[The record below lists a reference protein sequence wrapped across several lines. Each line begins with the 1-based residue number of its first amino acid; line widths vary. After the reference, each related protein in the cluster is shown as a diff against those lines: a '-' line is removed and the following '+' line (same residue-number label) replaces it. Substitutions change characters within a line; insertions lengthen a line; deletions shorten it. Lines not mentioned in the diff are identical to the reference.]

1 MTVSRRTFLR
11 RTAAVSAGF
20 AGLRELSWVYGD
32 EAPEQ
37 IFDSLQEDP
46 NGLLEL
52 PPGFGYRV
60 LSRVEARMA
69 DGFLVPW
76 APDGMAAF
84 PASNGRTLLL
94 CNSEAGTSGG
104 KDGPAGEQA
113 QLLSKLPERLV
124 YDPRDDDGQCLGG
137 VTTIVYDTRTG
148 QVEKQFLSL
157 AGTVR
162 NCAGGP
168 TPWNSWITCEETT
181 QRAEEG
187 YAKDHGYNFEVF
199 ASEKQELQEPVPLV
213 DMGRFV
219 HEAVAVDPASGI
231 VYQTEDRGDGLVY
244 RFIPDRPGRLHE
256 GGRLQALA
264 ALDEPSLDT
273 RNWRGEVAPAAADT
287 AAAAET
293 AAVPE
298 IAVGTEFPVRWV
310 DIENVR
316 SPEGDLHLQGFD
328 KGAARFARGE
338 GMWYGM
344 GSVFFACTSGGH
356 AGQGQVWRYT
366 PSPHEG
372 TAGEQGAGA
381 GKLMLYAEPNDKGL
395 VENADNLTVAPWGD
409 VILCEDGG
417 GTDRLVG
424 IRPDGTFYELAR
436 TVSSSEL
443 AGATFSADGSTL
455 FVNAQ
460 QDGVTMAITGPWP
473 GG

>member
-1 MTVSRRTFLR
+1 MTISRRTFLR

-20 AGLRELSWVYGD
+20 AGLRELSMVYGA

-37 IFDSLQEDP
+37 IFDSLEKDP

-52 PPGFGYRV
+52 PRGFGYRV
-60 LSRVEARMA
+60 ISRVEERMA

-94 CNSEAGTSGG
+94 CNSEASPSDE
-104 KDGPAGEQA
+104 KDGPMGEQA
-113 QLLSKLPERLV
+113 RLLSQLPERLV
-124 YDPRDDDGQCLGG
+124 YDPREDDGQCLGG
-137 VTTIVYDTRTG
+137 VTTIIYDTRTG
-148 QVEKQFLSL
+148 LVEKQFLSL

-181 QRAEEG
+181 DRAGDG
-187 YAKDHGYNFEVF
+187 YTKGHGYNFEVA

-231 VYQTEDRGDGLVY
+231 VYQTEDRGDGLIY
-244 RFIPDRPGRLHE
+244 RFIPDKPGRLQE

-264 ALDEPSLDT
+264 SWDKSSLDT
-273 RNWRGEVAPAAADT
+273 RNWRGEGASAGT
-287 AAAAET
+287 
-293 AAVPE
+293 E
-298 IAVGTEFPVRWV
+298 IPVGTEFPVRWIDLEDV
-310 DIENVR
+310 Q
-316 SPEGDLHLQGFD
+316 SPEGDLHLQGFN

-344 GSVFFACTSGGH
+344 GSAFFVCTSGGH

-372 TAGEQGAGA
+372 TAGELGAGA

-417 GTDRLVG
+417 GPDRLVG
-424 IRPDGTFYELAR
+424 IRPAGTFYELAR

-443 AGATFSADGSTL
+443 AGATFSPDGSTL

-460 QDGVTMAITGPWP
+460 QDGVTLAITGPWP
-473 GG
+473 AA

>member
-1 MTVSRRTFLR
+1 MTISRRTFIR

-20 AGLRELSWVYGD
+20 AGLRELSWVYGA
-32 EAPEQ
+32 EPPEQ
-37 IFDSLQEDP
+37 IFDSLQKDP

-60 LSRVEARMA
+60 ISRVEERMA

-84 PASNGRTLLL
+84 PASNGKTLLL
-94 CNSEAGTSGG
+94 CNSEASASDD
-104 KDGPAGEQA
+104 KDGPKGEQA
-113 QLLSKLPERLV
+113 KLLSQLPERLV

-137 VTTIVYDTRTG
+137 VTTIICDTRTG
-148 QVEKQFLSL
+148 LVEKQFLSL

-181 QRAEEG
+181 DKAGDG

-231 VYQTEDRGDGLVY
+231 VYQTEDRGDGLIY
-244 RFIPDRPGRLHE
+244 RFIPHKPGRLQE

-264 ALDEPSLDT
+264 SLDKASLDT
-273 RNWRGEVAPAAADT
+273 RNWRGEGASART
-287 AAAAET
+287 
-293 AAVPE
+293 E
-298 IAVGTEFPVRWV
+298 IGVGTEFPVRWL
-310 DIENVR
+310 DIENVQ
-316 SPEGDLHLQGFD
+316 SPDGDLHLQGFN

-473 GG
+473 AG

>member
-32 EAPEQ
+32 ESPEQ
-37 IFDSLQEDP
+37 IFGSLEKDP
-46 NGLLEL
+46 NDLLEL
-52 PPGFGYRV
+52 PGGFGYRV
-60 LSRVEARMA
+60 VSRVEERMA

-94 CNSEAGTSGG
+94 CNSEASSSDDE
-104 KDGPAGEQA
+104 DGPKGEQA
-113 QLLSKLPERLV
+113 KLLSQLPERLV

-137 VTTIVYDTRTG
+137 VTTIVCDTRTG
-148 QVEKQFLSL
+148 LVEKQFLSL

-181 QRAEEG
+181 DKAGDG
-187 YAKDHGYNFEVF
+187 YTKDHGYNFEVF

-231 VYQTEDRGDGLVY
+231 VYQTEDRGDGLIY
-244 RFIPDRPGRLHE
+244 RFIPHKPGRLQE

-264 ALDEPSLDT
+264 SLDKSSLDT
-273 RNWRGEVAPAAADT
+273 RNWRGEGASART
-287 AAAAET
+287 
-293 AAVPE
+293 E
-298 IAVGTEFPVRWV
+298 IPVGTEFPVRWV
-310 DIENVR
+310 DIENVQ
-316 SPEGDLHLQGFD
+316 SPDGDLHLQGYN

-338 GMWYGM
+338 GMWYGL

-443 AGATFSADGSTL
+443 AGATFSPDGSTL

-473 GG
+473 AG

>member
-32 EAPEQ
+32 ESPEQ
-37 IFDSLQEDP
+37 IFGSLEKDP
-46 NGLLEL
+46 NDLLEL
-52 PPGFGYRV
+52 PGGFGYRV
-60 LSRVEARMA
+60 ISRVEERMA

-84 PASNGRTLLL
+84 PASDGRTLLL
-94 CNSEAGTSGG
+94 CNSEASSSDDE
-104 KDGPAGEQA
+104 DGPKGEQGK
-113 QLLSKLPERLV
+113 LLSQLPERLV

-148 QVEKQFLSL
+148 LVEKQFLSL

-181 QRAEEG
+181 DKAGDG
-187 YAKDHGYNFEVF
+187 YTKDHGYNFEVF

-231 VYQTEDRGDGLVY
+231 VYQTEDRGDGLIY
-244 RFIPDRPGRLHE
+244 RFIPHKPGRLQE

-264 ALDEPSLDT
+264 SLDKSSLDT
-273 RNWRGEVAPAAADT
+273 RNWRGEGASART
-287 AAAAET
+287 
-293 AAVPE
+293 E
-298 IAVGTEFPVRWV
+298 IPVGTEFPVRWV
-310 DIENVR
+310 DIENVQ
-316 SPEGDLHLQGFD
+316 SPDGDLHLQGYN

-338 GMWYGM
+338 GMWYGL

-473 GG
+473 AG

>member
-32 EAPEQ
+32 ESPEQ
-37 IFDSLQEDP
+37 VFGSLEKDP
-46 NGLLEL
+46 NDLLEL
-52 PPGFGYRV
+52 PGGFGYRV
-60 LSRVEARMA
+60 ISRVEERMA

-94 CNSEAGTSGG
+94 CNSEASSSDDE
-104 KDGPAGEQA
+104 DGPKGEQA
-113 QLLSKLPERLV
+113 KLLSQLPERLV

-137 VTTIVYDTRTG
+137 VTTIVCDTRTG
-148 QVEKQFLSL
+148 LVEKQFLSL

-181 QRAEEG
+181 DKAGDG

-231 VYQTEDRGDGLVY
+231 VYQTEDRGDGLIY
-244 RFIPDRPGRLHE
+244 RFIPHKPGRLQE

-264 ALDEPSLDT
+264 SLDKSSLDT
-273 RNWRGEVAPAAADT
+273 RNWRGEGASART
-287 AAAAET
+287 
-293 AAVPE
+293 E

-310 DIENVR
+310 DIENVQ
-316 SPEGDLHLQGFD
+316 SPDGDLHLQGYN

-338 GMWYGM
+338 GMWYGL

-473 GG
+473 AG

>member
-32 EAPEQ
+32 ESPEQ
-37 IFDSLQEDP
+37 VFGSLEKDP

-52 PPGFGYRV
+52 PGGFGYRV
-60 LSRVEARMA
+60 ISRVEERMA

-84 PASNGRTLLL
+84 PASNGKTLLL
-94 CNSEAGTSGG
+94 CNSEASSSDA
-104 KDGPAGEQA
+104 KDGPMGEQGK
-113 QLLSKLPERLV
+113 LLSQLPERLV

-137 VTTIVYDTRTG
+137 VTTIICDTRTG
-148 QVEKQFLSL
+148 LVEKQFLSL

-181 QRAEEG
+181 DKAGDG

-231 VYQTEDRGDGLVY
+231 VYQTEDRGDGLIY
-244 RFIPDRPGRLHE
+244 RFIPHKPGRLQE

-264 ALDEPSLDT
+264 SLDKSSLDT
-273 RNWRGEVAPAAADT
+273 RNWRGEGASART
-287 AAAAET
+287 
-293 AAVPE
+293 E

-316 SPEGDLHLQGFD
+316 SPDGDLHLQGFN

-366 PSPHEG
+366 PSQQEG

-473 GG
+473 AG

>member
-1 MTVSRRTFLR
+1 MTISRRMFLR

-20 AGLRELSWVYGD
+20 AGLRELSWAYGA
-32 EAPEQ
+32 EPPEQ
-37 IFDSLQEDP
+37 IFDSLQKDP

-60 LSRVEARMA
+60 ISRVEERMA

-84 PASNGRTLLL
+84 PASNGKTLLL
-94 CNSEAGTSGG
+94 CNSEASPSDD
-104 KDGPAGEQA
+104 KDGPKGEQA
-113 QLLSKLPERLV
+113 QLLSQLPERLV

-137 VTTIVYDTRTG
+137 VTTIIYDPRTG
-148 QVEKQFLSL
+148 LAEKQFLSL

-181 QRAEEG
+181 DKAGDG
-187 YAKDHGYNFEVF
+187 YTKDHGYNFEVF
-199 ASEKQELQEPVPLV
+199 ASEKQELQEPVALV

-231 VYQTEDRGDGLVY
+231 VYQTEDRGDGLIY
-244 RFIPDRPGRLHE
+244 RFIPHKPGRLQE

-264 ALDEPSLDT
+264 SRDKPSLDT
-273 RNWRGEVAPAAADT
+273 RNWRGEGASAMT
-287 AAAAET
+287 
-293 AAVPE
+293 E
-298 IAVGTEFPVRWV
+298 IAVGTGFPVRWV
-310 DIENVR
+310 DIENVQ
-316 SPEGDLHLQGFD
+316 SPDGDLHLQGFN

-372 TAGEQGAGA
+372 TGEEETAA

-443 AGATFSADGSTL
+443 AGATFSADGGTL

-473 GG
+473 AG

>member
-37 IFDSLQEDP
+37 VFGSLEKDP

-52 PPGFGYRV
+52 PGGFRYRV
-60 LSRVEARMA
+60 ISRVEERMA

-94 CNSEAGTSGG
+94 CNSEASSSDD
-104 KDGPAGEQA
+104 KDGPMGEQA
-113 QLLSKLPERLV
+113 QLLSQLPEQLV

-137 VTTIVYDTRTG
+137 VTTIIYDPRTG
-148 QVEKQFLSL
+148 LVEKQFLSL

-162 NCAGGP
+162 NCAGGL

-181 QRAEEG
+181 DKAGDG
-187 YAKDHGYNFEVF
+187 YTKDHGYNFEVF

-231 VYQTEDRGDGLVY
+231 VYQTEDRGDGLIY
-244 RFIPDRPGRLHE
+244 RFIPHKPGRLQE

-264 ALDEPSLDT
+264 SLDKSSLDT
-273 RNWRGEVAPAAADT
+273 RNWRGEGASART
-287 AAAAET
+287 
-293 AAVPE
+293 E

-310 DIENVR
+310 DIENVQ
-316 SPEGDLHLQGFD
+316 SPDGDLHLQGFN

-338 GMWYGM
+338 GMWYGL
-344 GSVFFACTSGGH
+344 GSIFFACTSGGH

-366 PSPHEG
+366 PSPQEG

-424 IRPDGTFYELAR
+424 IRQDGTFYELAR

-443 AGATFSADGSTL
+443 AGATFSPDGRTL

-473 GG
+473 AS